1 MRHNPNETA
10 LRRAAECWGDPARR
24 EHYFELYTA
33 NSIWHHLP
41 PELPPTLEGARQF
54 YARVWAAAPKAI
66 LVLDEVFPH
75 GSYLGCRYTVF
86 NQPTRLDAGR
96 AGLTVLRFEAG
107 RCVERW
113 LRLGEAAFDEL
124 LR

>member
-1 MRHNPNETA
+1 MSDNVNETA
-10 LRRAAECWGDPARR
+10 LRRAAECWGDPTRR
-24 EHYFELYTA
+24 EQYFELYIA

-41 PELPPTLEGARQF
+41 PDLPPTLEGARQF
-54 YARVWAAAPKAI
+54 YARVWAAAPNAV
-66 LVLDEVFPH
+66 LVIDEVVLR
-75 GSYLGCRYTVF
+75 GERLGCRYTVF
-86 NQPTRLDAGR
+86 NQPSRLDTGR

-113 LRLGEAAFDEL
+113 LRLDEAAFEEF